1 MKDTFEDYLKELHAE
16 SYSGTDDDMP
26 EAFDA
31 WLGELDVEAL
41 LRCGQIYG
49 MSQHVKGMKEAMSHL
64 R

>member
-1 MKDTFEDYLKELHAE
+1 MKDTFEDFLKELHAVK
-16 SYSGTDDDMP
+16 YTGTDDDMP

-41 LRCGQIYG
+41 LRIGHTYG
-49 MSQHVKGMKEAMSHL
+49 MSQYIKGMEKASSNL